1 MPEASTPEVLSVSTT
16 LSSRAAAQQLGRE
29 ILARR
34 LAACVQVEEGLLS
47 LYHWKGQLCEE
58 SEVRLVIKTLP
69 ACAAALQ
76 ALFAEH
82 HPYDVPQFLAVTMN
96 ASPEYAAWL
105 RSEVALPES
114 APDQRP

>member
-1 MPEASTPEVLSVSTT
+1 MPEASPTEILSVSTT
-16 LSSRAAAQQLGRE
+16 LGSRAAAQQLGRE

-34 LAACVQVEEGLLS
+34 LAACVQLEEGLLS

-58 SEVRLVIKTLP
+58 PEVRLVIKTLP
-69 ACAAALQ
+69 GCAAALR

-82 HPYDVPQFLAVTMN
+82 HPYDVPQFLAARMS

-105 RSEVALPES
+105 RAEVAVPES
-114 APDQRP
+114 APDQPS